1 MTTSSTTRNED
12 TQLAA
17 GDMAG
22 RLPLAVEGTPR
33 RRRPARPRLPKWLSG
48 RNMMVL
54 AIQLIVFGGFLAFWE
69 TAIRRGWGTEVFYST
84 PSAIWDEL
92 VQYLSSSEIVKDSM
106 TTISETLLGFG
117 LGAVLGIPMGLMLGR
132 YALFRAVSMPFL
144 TALNSLP
151 RVALAPM
158 FILWFGIGPE
168 SKVYLVA
175 SVVFFIVMVATES
188 GIRTID
194 PDFIMM
200 GRAIGSTERGIF
212 LKIVLPASVPALF
225 SGLKLGAVYA
235 LLAAIFGEMLAA
247 DNGWGRKIALESQSF
262 QPAAVFATLV
272 VVVVFALLF
281 NGLMS
286 AAERW
291 LLRWQR

>member
-1 MTTSSTTRNED
+1 MTTSSTQD
-12 TQLAA
+12 KAQQLA
-17 GDMAG
+17 
-22 RLPLAVEGTPR
+22 PVSAVEQVQPAVEKR
-33 RRRPARPRLPKWLSG
+33 RRQRSVSPTLTKLLSR
-48 RNMMVL
+48 RNITIL
-54 AIQLIVFGGFLAFWE
+54 TIQLIVFGGFLAFWE
-69 TAIRRGWGTEVFYST
+69 IAVRAGWAREVFYSK
-84 PSAIWDEL
+84 PSAIWDQL
-92 VQYLSSSEIVKDSM
+92 VEYLSGSEIFLDSV

-117 LGAVLGIPMGLMLGR
+117 LGAVLGIPVGLLLGR
-132 YALFRAVSMPFL
+132 YALFRSVSMPFL

-212 LKIVLPASVPALF
+212 LNIVLPASVPSLF

-247 DNGWGRKIALESQSF
+247 DNGWGRKIALDSQSF
-262 QPAAVFATLV
+262 QPAGVFATLV
-272 VVVVFALLF
+272 VVVVFALIF

>member
-1 MTTSSTTRNED
+1 MTTS
-12 TQLAA
+12 TQARDERPAAA
-17 GDMAG
+17 GSAD
-22 RLPLAVEGTPR
+22 GTPQPAALEPKR
-33 RRRPARPRLPKWLSG
+33 RQRHPARRWLSK
-48 RNMMVL
+48 RNIMVV
-54 AIQLIVFGGFLAFWE
+54 AIQLVLFGGFLALWE
-69 TAIRRGWGTEVFYST
+69 TAVRRGWGNETFYSK
-84 PSAIWDEL
+84 PSAIWDQL
-92 VQYLSSSEIVKDSM
+92 VTYLSSSEIVADSI

-117 LGAVLGIPMGLMLGR
+117 LGAALGIPVGLLLGR
-132 YALFRAVSMPFL
+132 YMTFRAVSMPFL
-144 TALNSLP
+144 TALNALP

-175 SVVFFIVMVATES
+175 SVVFFIVMIATES

-212 LKIVLPASVPALF
+212 LSIVLPASVPSLF

-235 LLAAIFGEMLAA
+235 LLAAILGEMLAA
-247 DNGWGRKIALESQSF
+247 DHGWGRKIALESQSF
-262 QPAAVFATLV
+262 QPGAVFATLV
-272 VVVVFALLF
+272 VIVVFALMF

-286 AAERW
+286 AVERW

>member
-1 MTTSSTTRNED
+1 MTTATQDKDDRSTASAVDQPQETG
-12 TQLAA
+12 LA
-17 GDMAG
+17 
-22 RLPLAVEGTPR
+22 REG
-33 RRRPARPRLPKWLSG
+33 RRRPARRSARHWMSKRKIIVLP
-48 RNMMVL
+48 
-54 AIQLIVFGGFLAFWE
+54 IQLVVLGGFLAFWE
-69 TAIRRGWGTEVFYST
+69 LAIQRGWGNEVFYSK
-84 PSAIWDEL
+84 PSVIWDEL
-92 VQYLSSSEIVKDSM
+92 VNYVSSSTIITDSV
-106 TTISETLLGFG
+106 TTISETLIGFG
-117 LGAVLGIPMGLMLGR
+117 LGSVLGIPVGLMLGR
-132 YALFRAVSMPFL
+132 YMIFRAVSMPFL
-144 TALNSLP
+144 TALNALP

-200 GRAIGSTERGIF
+200 GRAIGSNERDIF
-212 LKIVLPASVPALF
+212 IKIVLPASVPSLF

-247 DNGWGRKIALESQSF
+247 DHGWGRKIALESQSF
-262 QPAAVFATLV
+262 QPGAVFATLV
-272 VVVVFALLF
+272 VVVTFSLTF
-281 NGLMS
+281 NSLMS